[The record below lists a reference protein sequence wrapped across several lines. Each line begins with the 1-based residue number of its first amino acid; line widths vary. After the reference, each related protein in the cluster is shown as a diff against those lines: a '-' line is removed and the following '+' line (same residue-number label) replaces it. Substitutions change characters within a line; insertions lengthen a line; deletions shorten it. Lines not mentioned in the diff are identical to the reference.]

1 MMMFGKYRNRAELR
15 KKPRRQFHHLAKII
29 TDGNEPA
36 RGCTMSDVSHTGA
49 RIMLDND
56 DELPDRFLLMLT
68 RNGGAIRRCRVIWRT
83 GATIG
88 VEFARG

>member
-1 MMMFGKYRNRAELR
+1 MVMSGNYRNRTELR
-15 KKPRRQFHHLAKII
+15 KKPRRQFHYAARII
-29 TDGNEPA
+29 TDGKGPA
-36 RGCTMSDVSHTGA
+36 RACTISDVSHTGA